1 MSIPVDDHNWE
12 KISERL
18 DMHDSRKPKFF
29 PLFLLVFLLIGIGI
43 ATFTVLES
51 VENNS
56 YSCLSG
62 VTKDLN
68 SRPLAYRNEIIPNN
82 QTSKAVIQY
91 NKNYGSSSNQNVK
104 PIYTNLNSTI
114 SDNHISPPIVNSSL
128 SPVESMLEEDFKQT
142 DLIPLPY
149 NNDGQ
154 VYNDN
159 IELSNNKSLK
169 FPQLNPNPLMV
180 KSLNI
185 VAFDALNNKKSFGK
199 SKEKRENKH
208 CPFGIE
214 SNNKSLDLYMSHDI
228 VSRKFTSDNAS
239 LQNIVSMRE
248 ESEKPLYSFSVGARF
263 GYNISYR
270 WNIHTGFNYTQL
282 NDRFNYIDPESNQER
297 EITIKDYIYENG
309 KIVDSIITTE
319 TVVIPGTVKIQSKN
333 KYRSYDIPLIGRYTI
348 LANKHLSFSATIG
361 TFVNL
366 SHSSSGK
373 IIDVN
378 GNPMDLKQGRVNKT
392 QLGLSSYTGLSLAYH
407 LAGDLDFIFEP
418 HARIYFNDIS
428 RDSNPINQSQNIY
441 GVATGLRYKF

>member
-1 MSIPVDDHNWE
+1 
-12 KISERL
+12 
-18 DMHDSRKPKFF
+18 
-29 PLFLLVFLLIGIGI
+29 
-43 ATFTVLES
+43 
-51 VENNS
+51 
-56 YSCLSG
+56 
-62 VTKDLN
+62 
-68 SRPLAYRNEIIPNN
+68 
-82 QTSKAVIQY
+82 
-91 NKNYGSSSNQNVK
+91 
-104 PIYTNLNSTI
+104 
-114 SDNHISPPIVNSSL
+114 
-128 SPVESMLEEDFKQT
+128 MLEEDFKQT